1 MISISSN
8 SVSVAFGVETVLN
21 KISFALNDGDRLGIV
36 GVNGA
41 GKTTLLRVL
50 TGELSPTEGNIYISK
65 SKSIGYFRQN
75 SELESN
81 QNVLNEM
88 LDAFA
93 DLKALEKKLEQL
105 QSALSNTEDPTLL
118 NSLNRLN
125 EEFAQ
130 KGGREYK
137 NRCLTLLKKFG
148 FHEAMWQM
156 PISSLSGGQ
165 KTQLSLIKL
174 ILKSPDILI
183 LDEPTN
189 HLDTD
194 AVCWLEQYLR
204 TYRGTVLIVS
214 HDRYFLDVSV
224 NKILQIEHGNGKIY
238 QGNYSDYVLAKERD
252 RKIYEHQYQ
261 SQQKEIHRIEA
272 YIEQQRRWNRERN
285 IIAAESREK
294 MLARM
299 PKLQKPLADPASIHF
314 HFKKSATA
322 SANEV
327 LLVQGLCKSFGQQK
341 LFENISFLVQRNDR
355 LFICGPNGCG
365 KSTLIKIISGK
376 LSADRG
382 SFEFGHNTKIAYYD
396 QENQELSE
404 SNTVLSELWNAN
416 PDMTQTQVR
425 NLLASFLFTG
435 DDVQKCISVLS
446 GGEKARL
453 TLAKLISNGA
463 NVLIL
468 DEPTNHLDIQSREV
482 LEQALTEFD
491 GTIIAVSH
499 DRYFINKLSTRIID
513 LSNHSFFV
521 YNGNFEEYQ
530 TYRSLLRLIDSSTE
544 KAAPPESSAAKQ
556 SYLDAK
562 RANAENRKKI
572 NQKKNAEKEIS
583 AIEARLEELNHECE
597 KHATDYQILSK
608 LEKEKSSLEE
618 RLLTL
623 YEIVFDEN

>member
-1 MISISSN
+1 M
-8 SVSVAFGVETVLN
+8 
-21 KISFALNDGDRLGIV
+21 
-36 GVNGA
+36 
-41 GKTTLLRVL
+41 
-50 TGELSPTEGNIYISK
+50 
-65 SKSIGYFRQN
+65 
-75 SELESN
+75 
-81 QNVLNEM
+81 
-88 LDAFA
+88 
-93 DLKALEKKLEQL
+93 
-105 QSALSNTEDPTLL
+105 
-118 NSLNRLN
+118 
-125 EEFAQ
+125 
-130 KGGREYK
+130 
-137 NRCLTLLKKFG
+137 
-148 FHEAMWQM
+148 
-156 PISSLSGGQ
+156 
-165 KTQLSLIKL
+165 
-174 ILKSPDILI
+174 
-183 LDEPTN
+183 
-189 HLDTD
+189 
-194 AVCWLEQYLR
+194 
-204 TYRGTVLIVS
+204 
-214 HDRYFLDVSV
+214 
-224 NKILQIEHGNGKIY
+224 
-238 QGNYSDYVLAKERD
+238 
-252 RKIYEHQYQ
+252 
-261 SQQKEIHRIEA
+261 
-272 YIEQQRRWNRERN
+272 
-285 IIAAESREK
+285 
-294 MLARM
+294 
-299 PKLQKPLADPASIHF
+299 
-314 HFKKSATA
+314 
-322 SANEV
+322 
-327 LLVQGLCKSFGQQK
+327 
-341 LFENISFLVQRNDR
+341 
-355 LFICGPNGCG
+355 
-365 KSTLIKIISGK
+365 
-376 LSADRG
+376 SADRG

-416 PDMTQTQVR
+416 PDMTQTQIR

-435 DDVQKCISVLS
+435 DDVQKSVSVLS

-597 KHATDYQILSK
+597 KHATDYQILSE